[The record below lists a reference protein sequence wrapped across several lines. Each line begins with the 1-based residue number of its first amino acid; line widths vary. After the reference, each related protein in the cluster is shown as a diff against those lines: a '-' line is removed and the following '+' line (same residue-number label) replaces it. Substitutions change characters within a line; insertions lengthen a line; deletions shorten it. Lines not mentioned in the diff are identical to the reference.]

1 MSGAG
6 MQAEPARV
14 LKATLSALAV
24 AVVILVLVVWPVWFG
39 IGPTVREPAAQP
51 QVANEAQS
59 EAAAPESSAAEDE
72 LAAIMAGNIRPA
84 AAGTQKSDP
93 EPFRTDVVDI
103 PLEPGQEVEFKAHM
117 QTGDTIV
124 YSWQAP
130 QPVYVDLHG
139 EPYTY
144 PDEPAV
150 RYEEADGVPSGNGR
164 VTAAF
169 PGMHGWFWLN
179 TSEEALVIQ
188 LKVSG
193 FYSKLE
199 EVYRSEP

>member
-1 MSGAG
+1 
-6 MQAEPARV
+6 MQVEPARV

-24 AVVILVLVVWPVWFG
+24 AVLVLVLVVWPVWFG

-51 QVANEAQS
+51 AGTGAAQS
-59 EAAAPESSAAEDE
+59 QSDAPESGAAEDE

-84 AAGTQKSDP
+84 AAGTQQSYP
-93 EPFRTDVVDI
+93 EPFRSDVVDI
-103 PLEPGQEVEFKAHM
+103 PLEPGQQVEFKAHM
-117 QTGDTIV
+117 QPGDTIV
-124 YSWQAP
+124 YSWRAP
-130 QPVYVDLHG
+130 QPVYVDVHG

-150 RYEEADGVPSGNGR
+150 RYEEADGVESGNGR

-169 PGMHGWFWLN
+169 AGMHGWFWLN
-179 TSEEALVIQ
+179 TSEESLVIQ

-193 FYSKLE
+193 FYGKLE
-199 EVYRSEP
+199 EVFRSEP